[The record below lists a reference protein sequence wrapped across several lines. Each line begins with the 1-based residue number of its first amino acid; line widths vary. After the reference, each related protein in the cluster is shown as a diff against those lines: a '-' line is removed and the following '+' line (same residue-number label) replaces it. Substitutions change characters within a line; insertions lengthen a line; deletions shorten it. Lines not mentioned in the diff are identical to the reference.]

1 MIEAVY
7 VMVWDTKFEK
17 LYSAQTGMTFH
28 VRHQV
33 LNTHFGVFHE
43 SAEWFWQTEES
54 RVSANKG
61 GPGRGSLMM
70 HGALYAH

>member
-54 RVSANKG
+54 VCPQTRVDLVGEAS
-61 GPGRGSLMM
+61 
-70 HGALYAH
+70 